1 MALFAN
7 RQQESSHTSLNDRT
21 SQWVPYATKSSIL
34 IRKNK
39 CWLVGFT
46 PSYIVYSSSLSQLND
61 FVGGKTDKDL
71 LNVLAVVQMEHIVE
85 REGGW
90 DSTRDWKD
98 ALSGGDKQRV
108 SELFL
113 ICFIS
118 LSSGFIDCHGAIVL
132 S

>member
-108 SELFL
+108 SELFF